1 MSKGASI
8 KANIASYLVWGNYMQ
23 AAMNHDLFFCLSL
36 SHPLSNFSPP
46 PPPPSHHHRRS
57 SSLREEEKKRRSSNR
72 QTVLTSYRLPRPN
85 LLRKCKYKCNLHNSV
100 RTWQASQSIG
110 AAKDQIE
117 ETHVLL
123 GFQAKDT
130 RRRMEDDEK
139 AKAGK
144 GCSRM
149 RSPYI
154 LIAEEVA
161 TKENTIF
168 FAPRES

>member
-1 MSKGASI
+1 M
-8 KANIASYLVWGNYMQ
+8 
-23 AAMNHDLFFCLSL
+23 
-36 SHPLSNFSPP
+36 
-46 PPPPSHHHRRS
+46 
-57 SSLREEEKKRRSSNR
+57 
-72 QTVLTSYRLPRPN
+72 
-85 LLRKCKYKCNLHNSV
+85 
-100 RTWQASQSIG
+100 RTWQARQSIG

-154 LIAEEVA
+154 LIAEVA

-168 FAPRES
+168 FAPRESSPVYDRVYSSQSNDSHEKNMYLSKMVIFVDVSFLCMAFMCEISMVGGRREISRAIS